1 MSALT
6 LFEEVSAALTKNRSD
21 HKLFP

>member
-1 MSALT
+1 MSALA